1 MKLPDFLYV
10 LLELLDAA
18 IYMDWIY
25 VSVLELGIENV
36 HVWHY
41 PMKQFKEEVEIRIL
55 Q

>member
-1 MKLPDFLYV
+1 MRLPDFLYV
-10 LLELLDAA
+10 LLELLDAS

-25 VSVLELGIENV
+25 VSLLELGIEEV

-41 PMKQFKEEVEIRIL
+41 LMKQLKEEVEIRIL